1 MKLHSVSKQ
10 RYGQKLAQHMASK
23 LDIILKANKY
33 QLSATN
39 APDVVEEEHKLQ
51 SRHIAQNFEIISQ
64 KKPVV
69 HNDEGNLEDGS
80 ADAELS
86 EIMQANHISVTKKN
100 TTI

>member
-1 MKLHSVSKQ
+1 
-10 RYGQKLAQHMASK
+10 
-23 LDIILKANKY
+23 
-33 QLSATN
+33 
-39 APDVVEEEHKLQ
+39 
-51 SRHIAQNFEIISQ
+51 
-64 KKPVV
+64 V